1 MNIRCVGPLLYL
13 ALLLPA
19 LSLPARG
26 IDLAESVRLS
36 VERHPRFP
44 LHRALSKV
52 GEGYRR
58 QADSLLGG
66 DPSANLSV
74 AGDPLGTDFGYREY
88 TLGASLPLWLPGQ
101 RDARRRIA
109 DGLENQAGMELLNL
123 TWEVSGEVLD
133 RAWRVRIARARVRQ
147 ALKQWASARALEK
160 DVTHRFNAGELT
172 RIDMLLAR
180 QDVIASEVVHQ
191 EAVSDRQRARLAW
204 FNYTG
209 QQALPEDLDS
219 FVTAANPPELARHP
233 RLLAALAKAGIA
245 RAKAGDTRLRR
256 RAPPVISI
264 YAKRDRGA
272 RSEAYTDSLGIEL
285 SLPFGSRAQAAPAIA
300 EAEAES
306 TGAESEAALVKR
318 QLELRIASAEEAV
331 LKAERLLVLARRKHQ
346 ASRARLKLSQ
356 RAFELGEMDL
366 YQLLLA
372 RQQAALAARDL
383 EIRQLEKQHAMAQ
396 KTHSTGVIP
405 Q

>member
-1 MNIRCVGPLLYL
+1 
-13 ALLLPA
+13 
-19 LSLPARG
+19 
-26 IDLAESVRLS
+26 
-36 VERHPRFP
+36 
-44 LHRALSKV
+44 
-52 GEGYRR
+52 
-58 QADSLLGG
+58 
-66 DPSANLSV
+66 
-74 AGDPLGTDFGYREY
+74 
-88 TLGASLPLWLPGQ
+88 
-101 RDARRRIA
+101 
-109 DGLENQAGMELLNL
+109 
-123 TWEVSGEVLD
+123 
-133 RAWRVRIARARVRQ
+133 
-147 ALKQWASARALEK
+147 
-160 DVTHRFNAGELT
+160 
-172 RIDMLLAR
+172 
-180 QDVIASEVVHQ
+180 
-191 EAVSDRQRARLAW
+191 
-204 FNYTG
+204 
-209 QQALPEDLDS
+209 
-219 FVTAANPPELARHP
+219 
-233 RLLAALAKAGIA
+233 
-245 RAKAGDTRLRR
+245 

-372 RQQAALAARDL
+372 RQQAALASRDL